1 MKKETTPKE
10 VQQELLLRIVKHMQ
24 NEDSIRRILNLAQ
37 RLYVEKEDEQQ

>member
-10 VQQELLLRIVKHMQ
+10 VQQELLLRIVTHMQ
-24 NEDSIRRILNLAQ
+24 NEDSIRRILNLAP